1 MTPHPYA
8 EILRA
13 IADGKQ
19 IQMQARTGEWLDVQ
33 DFQVLDNAAN
43 GPYAA
48 DSFRIK
54 HEPKKARYRVA
65 EMREASPAR
74 DTCTQVADT
83 AGQALCLENSPNFIR
98 WLTDWVEYE
107 VSE

>member
-19 IQMQARTGEWLDVQ
+19 IQRLVGIDEWYDVSHNDALHYVREATAQ
-33 DFQVLDNAAN
+33 LRHTDL
-43 GPYAA
+43 
-48 DSFRIK
+48 RIK
-54 HEPKKARYRVA
+54 PEPRTAWYRVA
-65 EMREASPAR
+65 EMRSWSG
-74 DTCTQVADT
+74 DYTYTCTMDKTEQKTLGPD
-83 AGQALCLENSPNFIR
+83 FIR
-98 WLTDWVEYE
+98 WLTDWIEYE